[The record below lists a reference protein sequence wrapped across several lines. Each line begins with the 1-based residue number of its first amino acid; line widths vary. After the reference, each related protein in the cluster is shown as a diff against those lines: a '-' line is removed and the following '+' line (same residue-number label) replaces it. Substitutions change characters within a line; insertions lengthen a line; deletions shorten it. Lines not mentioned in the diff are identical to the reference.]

1 LPHPTPQHACD
12 LVSSRRFDVMTC
24 ASCGTDNE
32 FGRKFCKECGG
43 QLAVSCPACGLANTP
58 DSKFCGECG
67 LALTDRGAAAP
78 TRAEPGLP
86 ASERRI
92 VSVLFVDLVGHTA
105 FSEGRD
111 AEDVRELLT
120 RYFDAAR
127 TTIERYGGT
136 VEKFIGDAV
145 MAVWGTPVA
154 REDDAERAVRAALDL
169 LDAVRA
175 LGLDVGVSEL
185 QARAGVLTG
194 DAAVTIGAE
203 GQGMVAGDLI
213 NTASRVQSE
222 AEHGTVLVGEATKR
236 AAEAAIVFEDAGEH
250 TLKGK
255 SERLQL
261 WRALRVVGLR
271 RGMAKSVGLES
282 PFIGRNRELRLVK
295 ELYHAAAQDR
305 RANLVSV
312 VGIGGIG
319 KSRLGWEF
327 EKYIDGLAG
336 DVWWHSGRCLAY
348 GDGVAFWA
356 LAEMVRGRAG
366 ILEDEDAA
374 SARPKLRSA
383 VEEHLS
389 DPQERRFVEPR
400 LAHLLGLEE
409 GAVGDQENLF
419 AASRMF
425 FERLAD
431 SGPTVLL
438 FEDIQWAD
446 SALLDFIEY
455 LIEWSRDVPIFVLT
469 LARPELAD
477 RRPTWGAGKRNFT
490 SIFLEPLSAESM
502 DVLLT
507 GPVPGLPEE
516 LRARI
521 LERAEGIPFYAV
533 ETVRMLLDRGILRRE
548 GHAYRLAGEIETLE
562 IPETLQALIAARL
575 DGLTH
580 EERRIVQQAA
590 VLGRTFTHR
599 GLAAVSGLAE
609 PELES
614 RLASLVRKEIL
625 SLTSDPLS
633 PERGHYGFLQDLVK
647 KVAYDT
653 LSKKDRKTLH
663 LAAAAHLS
671 SLGEEEEIVEVLA
684 AHLVDAYK
692 AAPDDADAGEIRDQA
707 REMLVRGAERAASL
721 AANEEAQ
728 HAYER
733 AVELCDD
740 PLQQATLHEN
750 AGLMART
757 GGRSDEGAAQFEQA
771 IALFEG
777 AGATHPAARV
787 SARLAEVMWDRG
799 RLEHGL
805 EIMDRSYQI
814 LAEEEPDA
822 DLGALAAQLGRF
834 MFFAG
839 QHEVASER
847 IETALG
853 IAEALSL
860 PELLAQALATKGS
873 LLASH
878 GRKQEANALLRFAL
892 DTALEHDK
900 PSAALRAS
908 YNLADTLAQVDRYDD
923 AVDLVREG
931 LNRARRVG
939 NRYWEWVFL
948 SQLYPH
954 YALGE
959 WDEALEMIEQLPE
972 EQWRDARQAVV
983 GIASIGV
990 LLNVHRGNL
999 REAARVAPL
1008 FEELAASADVQEQA
1022 VYACGKARLLLAEG
1036 NPSEALRMAERGLAA
1051 REMLGFT
1058 QEFLKELDV
1067 TAAEAALALGD
1078 TDRLAKLVAA
1088 VDALPLGDSSHF
1100 LRAHSA
1106 RVRAHLAARAGDA
1119 EGAHRLFRGAAGLYR
1134 EIGTPLYLA
1143 IVLLEHSEWLA
1154 QQGRGGEGQALLSEA
1169 RGIFQGLEAKPWL
1182 ERASRVGVQPAA
1194 VAV

>member
-1 LPHPTPQHACD
+1 VTI
-12 LVSSRRFDVMTC
+12 C
-24 ASCGTDNE
+24 ASCGTENE
-32 FGRKFCKECGG
+32 LGRKFCKECGG
-43 QLAVSCPACGLANTP
+43 QLAVSCPSCGVANTP

-67 LALTDRGAAAP
+67 TALTDQAP
-78 TRAEPGLP
+78 AGLERAEPARP

-92 VSVLFVDLVGHTA
+92 VSVLFVDLVGHTS

-127 TTIERYGGT
+127 TTIDRYGGT

-169 LDAVRA
+169 LDAVGA
-175 LGLDVGVSEL
+175 LGVEVGVSGL

-194 DAAVTIGAE
+194 DAAVTLGAE

-213 NTASRVQSE
+213 NTASRVQSA
-222 AEHGTVLVGEATKR
+222 AEPGTVLVGEATKR

-255 SERLQL
+255 SERLHL
-261 WRALRVVGLR
+261 WQAHRVIGLR
-271 RGMAKSVGLES
+271 GGMAKSAGLEP
-282 PFIGRNRELRLVK
+282 PFIGRDRDLRLVK
-295 ELYHAAAQDR
+295 ELYHATAQDR
-305 RANLVSV
+305 KAHLVSV

-356 LAEMVRGRAG
+356 LAEMIRGRAG
-366 ILEDEDAA
+366 IAEDEDTA
-374 SARPKLRSA
+374 SARPKLRAA
-383 VEEHLS
+383 VETHLL

-419 AASRMF
+419 AAARMF

-431 SGPTVLL
+431 SGPTVLV

-446 SALLDFIEY
+446 SALLDFVEY
-455 LIEWSRDVPIFVLT
+455 LIEWSRDVPLFVLT

-490 SIFLEPLSAESM
+490 SIFLEPLSPESM

-507 GPVPGLPEE
+507 GPVPGLPDE

-521 LERAEGIPFYAV
+521 LDRAEGIPFYAV
-533 ETVRMLLDRGILRRE
+533 ETVRMLLDRGILLRE
-548 GHAYRLAGEIETLE
+548 GHEYRLAGEIETLE
-562 IPETLQALIAARL
+562 VPETLQALIAARL
-575 DGLTH
+575 DGLTQ
-580 EERRIVQQAA
+580 EERRVVQQAA
-590 VLGRTFTHR
+590 VLGRTFTLR
-599 GLAAVSGLAE
+599 GLVAVSGLRE
-609 PELES
+609 PDLEAL
-614 RLASLVRKEIL
+614 LASLVRKEIV
-625 SLTSDPLS
+625 SLAADPFS
-633 PERGHYGFLQDLVK
+633 PERGQYGFLQDLVK

-653 LSKKDRKTLH
+653 LSRRDRKTLH
-663 LAAAAHLS
+663 LAAAAHLQS
-671 SLGEEEEIVEVLA
+671 SGDEEEIVEVLA

-692 AAPDDADAGEIRDQA
+692 AAPDDPDAGEIRDQA
-707 REMLVRGAERAASL
+707 REMLVRAAERAASL

-733 AVELCDD
+733 AAELSDD
-740 PLQQATLHEN
+740 PLEQADLHEH

-757 GGRSDEGAAQFEQA
+757 GARNEEGAAHYEKA

-777 AGATHPAARV
+777 SGATHPAARV

-805 EIMDRSYQI
+805 EIMDRSYQV

-822 DLGALAAQLGRF
+822 DLAALAAQLGRF

-839 QHEVASER
+839 QHELALQR
-847 IETALG
+847 LETALG
-853 IAEALSL
+853 LAEALLL
-860 PELLAQALATKGS
+860 PEVLSQALTTKGT

-878 GRKQEANALLRFAL
+878 GRKQEGLALMRFAL

-908 YNLADTLAQVDRYDD
+908 YNLADTLAQVDRYDE
-923 AVDLVREG
+923 AIELVRDG
-931 LNRARRVG
+931 LNQARRIG
-939 NRYWEWVFL
+939 NRYWEWSFL
-948 SQLYPH
+948 NQLYPH

-959 WDEALEMIEQLPE
+959 WNEALEMIEGLPE
-972 EQWRDARQAVV
+972 GEWRDARQALGAVP
-983 GIASIGV
+983 SIGV

-999 REAARVAPL
+999 GEAARVVAL
-1008 FEELAASADVQEQA
+1008 FDELDASADGQEQA
-1022 VYACGKARLLLAEG
+1022 VYACGKARLLLADG
-1036 NPSEALRMAERGLAA
+1036 NPSEALQFVESRLGA
-1051 REMLGFT
+1051 RETFGFT
-1058 QEFLKELDV
+1058 QEYSKELEV

-1078 TDRLAKLVAA
+1078 MEKLAELVAS
-1088 VDALPLGDSSHF
+1088 VDALPPGDGSHF

-1106 RVRAHLAARAGDA
+1106 RFRAHLADRAGDA
-1119 EGAHRLFRGAAGLYR
+1119 ERAHRLFKGAAGLYR
-1134 EIGTPLYLA
+1134 EIGTPLFLG

-1154 QQGRGGEGQALLSEA
+1154 REGRGGEAESLLSEA
-1169 RGIFQGLEAKPWL
+1169 GEIFDRLEARPWL
-1182 ERASRVGVQPAA
+1182 ERASQAGVKLAE
-1194 VAV
+1194 VAG